1 MGTVGS
7 TKVKADGPG
16 NRLLDLCERS
26 IKSRLWELI
35 AKFDSNCYYVI
46 AAALN
51 PQAPP
56 PCPNPWG
63 KKKST
68 LGLFLKIPVP
78 PCFPPFSN

>member
-7 TKVKADGPG
+7 TKVEAEMAWDTGS
-16 NRLLDLCERS
+16 RLLDLGERS

-63 KKKST
+63 KKNQPWV
-68 LGLFLKIPVP
+68 F
-78 PCFPPFSN
+78 F